1 MVRTILAVLAGFV
14 AASATFLL
22 VETWGHSLF
31 PIPQNLDI
39 NDKEALKAFMN
50 SQPVSA
56 YLLVWGGWLLG
67 SLEAGAIAQ
76 FIAKARNY
84 TVPAIIGAL
93 LTAAAIFNF
102 VMLPQAIW
110 FIVLGLITFV
120 PAVFAGWKF
129 AQRFTSEQ

>member
-22 VETWGHSLF
+22 VETLGHSLF
-31 PIPQNLDI
+31 PMPQNLDV
-39 NDKEALKAFMN
+39 NDTEALKAFMH
-50 SQPVSA
+50 SRPASA
-56 YLLVWGGWLLG
+56 YLLVWTGWLLG

-84 TVPAIIGAL
+84 TVPAIIGTL

-102 VMLPQAIW
+102 VLLPHPIW
-110 FIVLGLITFV
+110 FIVLGLITFI
-120 PAVFAGWKF
+120 PSVFAGWKF
-129 AQRFTSEQ
+129 AQRFISEQ